1 MLDKCPYIHE
11 RVKTTK
17 STVSHSIAL
26 QTALF
31 HNKETLAKFLLP
43 LVFSFTQFKNGPVLL
58 NQCFICKILD
68 FVKYSVLLRIM
79 ASCRENINKSYSKIR
94 SVLFNHAACIIPPW
108 LHLKKGFEQDTEPDY
123 QVQLKR
129 LLG

>member
-31 HNKETLAKFLLP
+31 HNKEALAKFLLP
-43 LVFSFTQFKNGPVLL
+43 LVFSFSWDEDVAITTDRKKN
-58 NQCFICKILD
+58 
-68 FVKYSVLLRIM
+68 
-79 ASCRENINKSYSKIR
+79 
-94 SVLFNHAACIIPPW
+94 
-108 LHLKKGFEQDTEPDY
+108 T
-123 QVQLKR
+123 
-129 LLG
+129 